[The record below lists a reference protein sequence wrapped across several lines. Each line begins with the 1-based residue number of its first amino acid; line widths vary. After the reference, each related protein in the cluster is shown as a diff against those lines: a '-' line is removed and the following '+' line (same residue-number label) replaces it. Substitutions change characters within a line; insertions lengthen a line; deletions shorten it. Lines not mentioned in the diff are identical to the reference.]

1 MANSNTIRTAL
12 KTVSRMIE
20 LRSSGIKLKVYKAE
34 LLTMMCDLQKDLPAE
49 VNWYLTQAHRS
60 RSGETFF
67 RRLRDAEA
75 IIVSALRV
83 AEQMDG
89 YHAEAL
95 EMDEDFEC
103 RAYTVEHAQEQFKEL
118 DPEVRGEVIAEKHT
132 EALAIN
138 AAFDSSFHRRA
149 ANWGAMDMLSRE
161 VALDKAHQ
169 EALEHNLNVI
179 NQQIHADAYN
189 RPENRCLVDGVH
201 GDALRMNA
209 GIDRAV
215 EIIKLMALMPG
226 AGDAA
231 GGCLYRDGFDE
242 INYLVEVALRIV
254 GPYVY
259 MKPAGC
265 AAAMR
270 CDGDRVWWWSERRK
284 VWIKET
290 DCTPETFAS
299 FLTTGNGFYCSNPE
313 VNQ

>member
-1 MANSNTIRTAL
+1 MANSNAIRTAL
-12 KTVSRMIE
+12 KTVCRMIE

-34 LLTMMCDLQKDLPAE
+34 LLTMMCDLQKDLSAE

-67 RRLRDAEA
+67 RRLRYAEA
-75 IIVSALRV
+75 IIVSALRL
-83 AEQMDG
+83 AEQMDA

-95 EMDEDFEC
+95 RMNDAIDNDRGYASLSGDDADFCRGVRAEKQTKEMD
-103 RAYTVEHAQEQFKEL
+103 RQHQEHHERREFWFHCQS
-118 DPEVRGEVIAEKHT
+118 VRDGLIAAAHT

-169 EALEHNLNVI
+169 EALL
-179 NQQIHADAYN
+179 
-189 RPENRCLVDGVH
+189 
-201 GDALRMNA
+201 MNA

-242 INYLVEVALRIV
+242 INYLVEVAQRIA